1 MITQREPIMSALVK
15 LPGLPV
21 RAPSTS
27 APAAILS
34 LSRMLIALAL
44 MMTLAVWAAVGWQ
57 LAQGHRDALRAEQRQ
72 AANLA
77 RVLQEQT
84 ERVFAT
90 TDQAMLRL
98 AGLVAGEGLATSELG
113 RLANET
119 GLAPRILVQ
128 LSLVGPDGVFVGSNI
143 DPQPARHGR
152 VDLSEREHVRV
163 HLAPHLAPEASRRLP
178 HDGLFIGR
186 PVLGKV
192 SKRWTIQLSRR
203 ILATDG
209 QVLGVVVAS
218 LEPAYFEQLYRQVAL
233 GQAGGVTLVG
243 TDLQVRARVIGGQS
257 QGMGQSLGPDSPL
270 ARPGLPAD
278 GEYRS
283 RSTIDGVERLFAY
296 RKIGDYPLN
305 VVVSTGVDEALTDWY
320 GHRNSMVLLASLLTL
335 AMAAGALLVISGV
348 RRLEA
353 AHEALRISEAQAQM
367 ANQAKSEFLTA
378 ISHELRTPLTS
389 IRGFAELM
397 ETRLPHSVHREQ
409 AGLIRKGAE
418 HLNALLTDIL
428 DLSRVESGALPLVTE
443 PTELRQLV
451 DDTLGFFA
459 VAAAERGLALSGEV
473 ERTLPE
479 RLPMDRLRVRQILNN
494 LLANALKFTPSG
506 SVRLVVDRQ
515 GDSWCCHV
523 IDTGPGIAPELQ
535 ELVFEKFRQAHARVS
550 YQHGGTGLGLAL
562 SRSLATL
569 MGGTLTVASQPGH
582 GSRFTL
588 SLPLPAT
595 QG

>member
-1 MITQREPIMSALVK
+1 MSALAQ
-15 LPGLPV
+15 LPGLPKAV
-21 RAPSTS
+21 ATASPGVLT
-27 APAAILS
+27 
-34 LSRMLIALAL
+34 LSRMLIALAW
-44 MMTLAVWAAVGWQ
+44 MMTLAVWGAVGWQ
-57 LAQGHRDALRAEQRQ
+57 LAQGHSDALRAEQRQ

-98 AGLVAGEGLATSELG
+98 AGQVAGDGLAPPDLV

-128 LSLVGPDGVFVGSNI
+128 LSLVGADGVFVGSNL
-143 DPQPARHGR
+143 DPQPSRSGR
-152 VDLSEREHVRV
+152 VDLSDREHVRV
-163 HLAPHLAPEASRRLP
+163 HLQPQLAPEATQRVP
-178 HDGLFIGR
+178 PNGLFIGR

-203 ILATDG
+203 ILAADG

-218 LEPAYFEQLYRQVAL
+218 LDPAYFEQLYRQVAL
-233 GQAGGVTLVG
+233 GKEGGVTLVG
-243 TDLQVRARVIGGQS
+243 TDLQIRARVIGGQS
-257 QGMGQSLGPDSPL
+257 LGMGQSLSLDSPL
-270 ARPGLPAD
+270 ARPGLGAQ

-296 RKIGDYPLN
+296 RRIGDYPLN
-305 VVVSTGVDEALTDWY
+305 VVVVAGVEEALSEWY
-320 GHRNSMVLLASLLTL
+320 AHRNSMVLLASLLTL
-335 AMAAGALLVISGV
+335 AMAAGALLVVSGV

-353 AHEALRISEAQAQM
+353 AHEALRASEAEAQR

-397 ETRLPHSVHREQ
+397 EKRLPSPVHREQ

-428 DLSRVESGALPLVTE
+428 DLSRVETGALPLVTE

-451 DDTLGFFA
+451 DDTIGFFA
-459 VAAAERGLALSGEV
+459 VSAAERGLALSGEV

-506 SVRLVVDRQ
+506 SVRLEVDRQ
-515 GDSWCCHV
+515 GDCWCCHV

-535 ELVFEKFRQAHARVS
+535 ELVFEKFRQAHDRVS

-562 SRSLATL
+562 SRSLAML
-569 MGGTLTVASQPGH
+569 MGGTLTVSSQLGH

-588 SLPLPAT
+588 CLPLPTART
-595 QG
+595 

>member
-1 MITQREPIMSALVK
+1 MSVMTHPAL
-15 LPGLPV
+15 P
-21 RAPSTS
+21 TS
-27 APAAILS
+27 PAPAMRPGFLT
-34 LSRMLIALAL
+34 LSRMLIGLAL
-44 MMTLAVWAAVGWQ
+44 MMTLAVWVAVGWQ
-57 LAQGHRDALRAEQRQ
+57 LANGHRDALRAEQRQ
-72 AANLA
+72 AANLT

-98 AGLVAGEGLATSELG
+98 AGLVASEGPGAVDLA

-128 LSLVGPDGVFVGSNI
+128 LSLVGADGVFLGSNL
-143 DPQPARHGR
+143 DPQPGRAGR

-163 HLAPHLAPEASRRLP
+163 HLAPHLAAQAAHGLP
-178 HDGLFIGR
+178 INGLFIGR

-203 ILATDG
+203 ITTVDG
-209 QVLGVVVAS
+209 RVLGVVVAS

-233 GQAGGVTLVG
+233 GSAGGVTLVG
-243 TDLQVRARVIGGQS
+243 TDLQVRARVIGGES
-257 QGMGQSLGPDSPL
+257 QGMGQSLGADSPL
-270 ARPGLPAD
+270 ARPSLPSQGA
-278 GEYRS
+278 YRS
-283 RSTIDGVERLFAY
+283 RSTLDGVERLFAY
-296 RKIGDYPLN
+296 RRIGDYPLH
-305 VVVSTGVDEALTDWY
+305 VVVSAGVDEALADWY
-320 GHRNSMVLLASLLTL
+320 SHRNSMVLLASLLTL
-335 AMAAGALLVISGV
+335 AMAAGALLVVSGV

-353 AHEALRISEAQAQM
+353 AHEALRASEAQAQL

-397 ETRLPHSVHREQ
+397 ERRLPDAVHREQ

-428 DLSRVESGALPLVTE
+428 DLSRVETGAMPLLSE

-459 VAAAERGLALSGEV
+459 VSAAERGLSLSSELGPG
-473 ERTLPE
+473 LPE

-494 LLANALKFTPSG
+494 LMANALKFTPSG
-506 SVRLVVDRQ
+506 GVRLEVERQ
-515 GDSWCCHV
+515 GERWCCHV

-535 ELVFEKFRQAHARVS
+535 ELVFEKFRQAHDRVS

-562 SRSLATL
+562 SRSLAAL
-569 MGGTLTVASQPGH
+569 MGGTLTLSSTPGQ

-588 SLPLPAT
+588 CLPLPAAPA
-595 QG
+595 